1 MCMLPYRIELFS
13 IITSYAGVAQSSAVS
28 GLDSP
33 QTWVSY
39 ILMLK
44 LSLPRRMLRKLDEA
58 QQG

>member
-13 IITSYAGVAQSSAVS
+13 IKTSYAGVAQSSAVF

-58 QQG
+58 QQE